1 MTRIIERSDLFVIAD
16 GEAGMSELNGCNT
29 ASNLNLSSGI
39 TRTTHN
45 EPVTDAGY
53 EFEKCH
59 RSGCTED
66 ATFLAFLEGVLVAYC
81 EAHGVEAGLTRGIP
95 RC

>member
-1 MTRIIERSDLFVIAD
+1 
-16 GEAGMSELNGCNT
+16 MSESNGCNT
-29 ASNLNLSSGI
+29 ACSSNLSSGI

-59 RSGCTED
+59 RAGCGKD
-66 ATFLAFLEGVLVAYC
+66 ATFLAFIEGALTALCEEHGLE
-81 EAHGVEAGLTRGIP
+81 EGLTRGIP
-95 RC
+95 KC